1 MSRAEHRYA
10 RTPTVL
16 QLEAVECGAASLAMM
31 LGFFGRTVPLEELRM
46 RCGVSRD
53 GSTAGNMVR
62 AAALYGLEAKGHK
75 YGLEALR
82 KVAPPFVVFWEFRHF
97 LVVEGYDNRRVFL
110 NDPATGRRSV
120 LWEEFDRN
128 FTGVTITFAK
138 TDAFETNAVVPSGL
152 VILGQR
158 VRESLDAVTFIV
170 MAGIALVV
178 PGIVIPALTK
188 VFVDDVLIGKHVVW
202 GPWIVLVMGLAIA
215 LSSLLVALQQAI
227 SLRLQTKLAVTSASR
242 FFWHVL
248 NMPMN
253 FYGQRSAAELAY
265 RVHLNDRIAELL
277 SGRVTT
283 AAIRAISALF
293 FLVLML
299 RYDVALAL
307 LSVAIAALNLLALAA
322 ANRSRSD
329 ANATLLQA
337 EGELLGTAV
346 MGIRYIETLKAAGA
360 ERAFLQRWGSRLAR
374 VVNARQQLGFPTQ
387 LLVAAPRLLAMLNAA
402 AILGFGSL
410 RVIDGTLSLGALFA
424 FYLLSEQFSA
434 PFAEIVRFGSEFQE
448 MDGSLK
454 RIEDVYRYPATV
466 PPLEVTEPRREI
478 LHGGLELRNIR
489 FGYSPVAPPLV
500 DGLSLHVAPGKQ
512 IAVVGSTGS
521 GKSTVTKL
529 VSGLY
534 EPWAGAVLYDG
545 KLRAAYDRRAFA
557 AAVAMVDQEIAL
569 FAGTVRANITLFDP
583 TIDDAAIERA
593 ARDACIHDEIMA
605 RSGGYDAIVE
615 EEGRNFSGGQ
625 RQRLEIARALVRDP
639 ALIILDEATSALD
652 PITEAQV
659 AENLRRRGCSC
670 VIVAHRLSTI
680 RDSDEILVL
689 ERGAIVERG
698 THDSL
703 VSLGGRYKELVTAI

>member
-120 LWEEFDRN
+120 LWDEFDRN

-466 PPLEVTEPRREI
+466 PPLEVAEPRREI

-545 KLRAAYDRRAFA
+545 KPRAAYDRRAFA

-652 PITEAQV
+652 AITEAQV

-680 RDSDEILVL
+680 RDSDEIIVL

>member
-138 TDAFETNAVVPSGL
+138 TDAFETNAVVPSGV
-152 VILGQR
+152 VILAQR

-478 LHGGLELRNIR
+478 LHGGLELQNIR

-680 RDSDEILVL
+680 RDSDEIIVL

>member
-120 LWEEFDRN
+120 LWDEFDRN

-652 PITEAQV
+652 AITEAQV

>member
-138 TDAFETNAVVPSGL
+138 TDAFETNAVVPSGV
-152 VILGQR
+152 VILAQR

>member
-120 LWEEFDRN
+120 LWDEFDRN

-152 VILGQR
+152 VILAQR

-478 LHGGLELRNIR
+478 LHGGLELQNIR

-545 KLRAAYDRRAFA
+545 RPRAAYDRRAFA

-652 PITEAQV
+652 AITEAQV

-680 RDSDEILVL
+680 RDSDEIIVL

>member
-1 MSRAEHRYA
+1 
-10 RTPTVL
+10 
-16 QLEAVECGAASLAMM
+16 
-31 LGFFGRTVPLEELRM
+31 
-46 RCGVSRD
+46 
-53 GSTAGNMVR
+53 
-62 AAALYGLEAKGHK
+62 
-75 YGLEALR
+75 
-82 KVAPPFVVFWEFRHF
+82 
-97 LVVEGYDNRRVFL
+97 
-110 NDPATGRRSV
+110 
-120 LWEEFDRN
+120 
-128 FTGVTITFAK
+128 
-138 TDAFETNAVVPSGL
+138 
-152 VILGQR
+152 
-158 VRESLDAVTFIV
+158 
-170 MAGIALVV
+170 
-178 PGIVIPALTK
+178 
-188 VFVDDVLIGKHVVW
+188 
-202 GPWIVLVMGLAIA
+202 
-215 LSSLLVALQQAI
+215 
-227 SLRLQTKLAVTSASR
+227 
-242 FFWHVL
+242 
-248 NMPMN
+248 
-253 FYGQRSAAELAY
+253 
-265 RVHLNDRIAELL
+265 
-277 SGRVTT
+277 
-283 AAIRAISALF
+283 
-293 FLVLML
+293 
-299 RYDVALAL
+299 
-307 LSVAIAALNLLALAA
+307 
-322 ANRSRSD
+322 
-329 ANATLLQA
+329 
-337 EGELLGTAV
+337 
-346 MGIRYIETLKAAGA
+346 
-360 ERAFLQRWGSRLAR
+360 
-374 VVNARQQLGFPTQ
+374 
-387 LLVAAPRLLAMLNAA
+387 
-402 AILGFGSL
+402 
-410 RVIDGTLSLGALFA
+410 
-424 FYLLSEQFSA
+424 
-434 PFAEIVRFGSEFQE
+434 

>member
-120 LWEEFDRN
+120 LWDEFDRN

-152 VILGQR
+152 VILAQR

-253 FYGQRSAAELAY
+253 FYAQRSAAELAY

-652 PITEAQV
+652 AITEAQV

-680 RDSDEILVL
+680 RDSDEIIVL

>member
-120 LWEEFDRN
+120 LWDEFDRN

-138 TDAFETNAVVPSGL
+138 TDAFETNAVVPSGV
-152 VILGQR
+152 VILAQR

-253 FYGQRSAAELAY
+253 FYAQRSAAELAY

-478 LHGGLELRNIR
+478 LHGGLELQNIR

-545 KLRAAYDRRAFA
+545 RPRAAYDRRAFA

>member
-120 LWEEFDRN
+120 LWDEFDRN

-152 VILGQR
+152 VILAQR

-253 FYGQRSAAELAY
+253 FYAQRSAAELAY

-466 PPLEVTEPRREI
+466 PPLEVAEPRREI

-545 KLRAAYDRRAFA
+545 RPRAAYDRRAFA

-652 PITEAQV
+652 AITEAQV

>member
-138 TDAFETNAVVPSGL
+138 TDAFETNAVVPSGV
-152 VILGQR
+152 VILAQR

-478 LHGGLELRNIR
+478 LHGGLELQNIR

-545 KLRAAYDRRAFA
+545 RPRAAYDRRAFA

>member
-138 TDAFETNAVVPSGL
+138 TDAFETNAVVPSGV
-152 VILGQR
+152 VILAQR

-478 LHGGLELRNIR
+478 LHGGLELQNIR

-652 PITEAQV
+652 AITEAQV

-680 RDSDEILVL
+680 RDSDEIIVL

>member
-120 LWEEFDRN
+120 LWDEFDRN

-152 VILGQR
+152 VILAQR

-253 FYGQRSAAELAY
+253 FYAQRSAAELAY

-466 PPLEVTEPRREI
+466 PPLEVAEPRREI

>member
-138 TDAFETNAVVPSGL
+138 TDAFETNAVVPSGV
-152 VILGQR
+152 VILAQR

-478 LHGGLELRNIR
+478 LHGGLELQNIR

>member
-138 TDAFETNAVVPSGL
+138 TDAFETNAVVPSGV
-152 VILGQR
+152 VILAQR

-253 FYGQRSAAELAY
+253 FYAQRSAAELAY

-466 PPLEVTEPRREI
+466 PPLEVAEPRREI
-478 LHGGLELRNIR
+478 LHGGLELQNIR

-545 KLRAAYDRRAFA
+545 RPRAAYDRRAFA

-652 PITEAQV
+652 AITEAQV

-680 RDSDEILVL
+680 RDSDEIIVL

>member
-120 LWEEFDRN
+120 LWDEFDRN

-253 FYGQRSAAELAY
+253 FYAQRSAAELAY

-466 PPLEVTEPRREI
+466 PPLEVAEPRREI

-545 KLRAAYDRRAFA
+545 RPRAAYDRRAFA

-680 RDSDEILVL
+680 RDSDEIIVL

>member
-120 LWEEFDRN
+120 LWDEFDRN

-138 TDAFETNAVVPSGL
+138 TDAFETNAVVPSGV
-152 VILGQR
+152 VILAQR

-253 FYGQRSAAELAY
+253 FYAQRSAAELAY

-478 LHGGLELRNIR
+478 LHGGLELQNIR

-545 KLRAAYDRRAFA
+545 RPRAAYDRRAFA

-652 PITEAQV
+652 AITEAQV

>member
-120 LWEEFDRN
+120 LWDEFDRN

-152 VILGQR
+152 VILAQR

-253 FYGQRSAAELAY
+253 FYAQRSAAELAY

-466 PPLEVTEPRREI
+466 PPLEVAEPRREI
-478 LHGGLELRNIR
+478 FHGGLELRNIR

-652 PITEAQV
+652 AITEAQV

>member
-253 FYGQRSAAELAY
+253 FYAQRSAAELAY

-545 KLRAAYDRRAFA
+545 RPRAAYDRRAFA

-652 PITEAQV
+652 AITEAQV

-680 RDSDEILVL
+680 RDSDEIIVL

>member
-1 MSRAEHRYA
+1 MSRAERRYA

-152 VILGQR
+152 VILAQR
-158 VRESLDAVTFIV
+158 VRESLDAVTYIV
-170 MAGIALVV
+170 LAGIALVV

-202 GPWIVLVMGLAIA
+202 GPWIVLVIGLAIA

-248 NMPMN
+248 NLPMD
-253 FYGQRSAAELAY
+253 FYAQRSAGELSY

-299 RYDVALAL
+299 RYDVVLAL

-360 ERAFLQRWGSRLAR
+360 ERAFLQRWGSRVAR
-374 VVNARQQLGFPTQ
+374 VVNARQQLGLPTQ

-410 RVIDGTLSLGALFA
+410 RVMDGTLSLGALFA

-466 PPLEVTEPRREI
+466 PPLEVTEPRPQI
-478 LHGGLELRNIR
+478 LHGGLELQNIR

-500 DGLSLHVAPGKQ
+500 DGLSLHLAPGKQ

-534 EPWAGAVLYDG
+534 EAWAGTVLYDG
-545 KLRAAYDRRAFA
+545 KPRAAYDRRAFA
-557 AAVAMVDQEIAL
+557 AAVSTVDQEIAL
-569 FAGTVRANITLFDP
+569 FAGTIRANITLFDP

-670 VIVAHRLSTI
+670 IIVAHRLSTI
-680 RDSDEILVL
+680 RDSDEIIVL

-698 THDSL
+698 THDAL
-703 VSLGGRYKELVTAI
+703 VALDGRYKQLVTAV

>member
-138 TDAFETNAVVPSGL
+138 TDAFETNAVVPSGV
-152 VILGQR
+152 VILAQR

-478 LHGGLELRNIR
+478 LHGGLELQNIR

-545 KLRAAYDRRAFA
+545 RPRAAYDRRAFA

-680 RDSDEILVL
+680 RDSDEIIVL

>member
-120 LWEEFDRN
+120 LWDEFDRN

-253 FYGQRSAAELAY
+253 FYAQRSAAELAY

-466 PPLEVTEPRREI
+466 PPLEVAEPRREI

-652 PITEAQV
+652 AITEAQV

-680 RDSDEILVL
+680 RDSDEIIVL

>member
-120 LWEEFDRN
+120 LWDEFDRN

-253 FYGQRSAAELAY
+253 FYAQRSAAELAY

-478 LHGGLELRNIR
+478 LHGGLELQNIR

-680 RDSDEILVL
+680 RDSDEIIVL

>member
-120 LWEEFDRN
+120 LWDEFDRN

-152 VILGQR
+152 VILAQR

-253 FYGQRSAAELAY
+253 FYAQRSAAELAY

-466 PPLEVTEPRREI
+466 PPLEVAEPRREI

-545 KLRAAYDRRAFA
+545 KPRAAYDRRAFA

-652 PITEAQV
+652 AITEAQV

-680 RDSDEILVL
+680 RDSDEIIVL

>member
-120 LWEEFDRN
+120 LWDEFDRN

-253 FYGQRSAAELAY
+253 FYAQRSAAELAY

-478 LHGGLELRNIR
+478 LHGGLELQNIR

-652 PITEAQV
+652 AITEAQV

-680 RDSDEILVL
+680 RDSDEIIVL

>member
-120 LWEEFDRN
+120 LWDEFDRN

-152 VILGQR
+152 VILAQR

-253 FYGQRSAAELAY
+253 FYAQRSAAELAY

-478 LHGGLELRNIR
+478 LHGGLELQNIR

-652 PITEAQV
+652 AITEAQV

-680 RDSDEILVL
+680 RDSDEIIVL

>member
-138 TDAFETNAVVPSGL
+138 TDAFETNAVVPSGV
-152 VILGQR
+152 VILAQR

-360 ERAFLQRWGSRLAR
+360 ERAFLQRWGSRLSR

-478 LHGGLELRNIR
+478 LHGGLELQNIR

-545 KLRAAYDRRAFA
+545 RPRAAYDRRAFA

-680 RDSDEILVL
+680 RDSDEIIVL

>member
-120 LWEEFDRN
+120 LWDEFDRN

-152 VILGQR
+152 VILAQR

-478 LHGGLELRNIR
+478 LHGGLELQNIR

-652 PITEAQV
+652 AITEAQV

-680 RDSDEILVL
+680 RDSDEIIVL

>member
-120 LWEEFDRN
+120 LWDEFDRN

-478 LHGGLELRNIR
+478 LHGGLELQNIR

-545 KLRAAYDRRAFA
+545 KPRAAYDRRAFA

-652 PITEAQV
+652 AITEAQV

-680 RDSDEILVL
+680 RDSDEIIVL

>member
-1 MSRAEHRYA
+1 MSRTERRYA

-120 LWEEFDRN
+120 LWDEFNRN
-128 FTGVTITFAK
+128 FTGVTLTFAK

-152 VILGQR
+152 VILAKR
-158 VRESLDAVTFIV
+158 VRESLDAVTYIV
-170 MAGIALVV
+170 LAGIALVV

-188 VFVDDVLIGKHVVW
+188 VFVDDVLVGKHVVW
-202 GPWIVLVMGLAIA
+202 GPWIVLVIGLAIA

-248 NMPMN
+248 NMPMD
-253 FYGQRSAAELAY
+253 FYAQRSAGELSY

-307 LSVAIAALNLLALAA
+307 LSVAIAALNLLALVA

-360 ERAFLQRWGSRLAR
+360 ERAFLQRWGSRVAR
-374 VVNARQQLGFPTQ
+374 VVNARQQLGLPTQ

-410 RVIDGTLSLGALFA
+410 RVMDGTLSLGALFA

-466 PPLEVTEPRREI
+466 PPLEVTEPRPQI
-478 LHGGLELRNIR
+478 LHGGLELQNIR

-512 IAVVGSTGS
+512 IAIVGSTGS

-534 EPWAGAVLYDG
+534 EPWAGTVLYDG
-545 KLRAAYDRRAFA
+545 KPRAAYDRRAFS
-557 AAVAMVDQEIAL
+557 AAVSTVDQEIAL
-569 FAGTVRANITLFDP
+569 FAGTIRANITLFDP

-605 RSGGYDAIVE
+605 RAGGYEAIVE

-670 VIVAHRLSTI
+670 IIVAHRLSTI
-680 RDSDEILVL
+680 RDSDEIVVL

-698 THDSL
+698 THDAL
-703 VSLGGRYKELVTAI
+703 VALGGRYKELVTAV

>member
-120 LWEEFDRN
+120 LWDEFDRN

-138 TDAFETNAVVPSGL
+138 TDAFETNAVVPSGV
-152 VILGQR
+152 VILAQR

-680 RDSDEILVL
+680 RDSDEIIVL

>member
-120 LWEEFDRN
+120 LWDEFDRN

-138 TDAFETNAVVPSGL
+138 TDAFETNAVVPSGV
-152 VILGQR
+152 VILAQR

-478 LHGGLELRNIR
+478 LHGGLELQNIR

-545 KLRAAYDRRAFA
+545 RPRAAYDRRAFA

-680 RDSDEILVL
+680 RDSDEIIVL

>member
-120 LWEEFDRN
+120 LWDEFDRN

-152 VILGQR
+152 VILAQR

-253 FYGQRSAAELAY
+253 FYAQRSAAELAY

-466 PPLEVTEPRREI
+466 PPLEVAEPRREI

-652 PITEAQV
+652 AITEAQV

-680 RDSDEILVL
+680 RDSDEIIVL

>member
-120 LWEEFDRN
+120 LWDEFDRN

-652 PITEAQV
+652 AITEAQV

-680 RDSDEILVL
+680 RDSDEIIVL

>member
-120 LWEEFDRN
+120 LWDEFDRN

-152 VILGQR
+152 VILAQR

-466 PPLEVTEPRREI
+466 PPLEVAEPRREI
-478 LHGGLELRNIR
+478 FHGGLELRNIR

-545 KLRAAYDRRAFA
+545 KLRSAYDRRAFA

-680 RDSDEILVL
+680 RDSDEIIVL

>member
-120 LWEEFDRN
+120 LWDEFDRN

-152 VILGQR
+152 VILAQR

-680 RDSDEILVL
+680 RDSDEIIVL

>member
-97 LVVEGYDNRRVFL
+97 LVVEGYDDRRVFL

-120 LWEEFDRN
+120 LWDEFDRN

-152 VILGQR
+152 VILAQR

-253 FYGQRSAAELAY
+253 FYAQRSAAELAY

-466 PPLEVTEPRREI
+466 PPLEVAEPRREI

-652 PITEAQV
+652 AITEAQV

-680 RDSDEILVL
+680 RDSDEIIVL

>member
-120 LWEEFDRN
+120 LWDEFDRN

-478 LHGGLELRNIR
+478 LHGGLELQNIR

-652 PITEAQV
+652 AITEAQV

-680 RDSDEILVL
+680 RDSDEIIVL

>member
-120 LWEEFDRN
+120 LWDEFDRN

-138 TDAFETNAVVPSGL
+138 TDAFETNAVVPSGV
-152 VILGQR
+152 VILAQR

-253 FYGQRSAAELAY
+253 FYAQRSAAELAY

-680 RDSDEILVL
+680 RDSDEIIVL

>member
-120 LWEEFDRN
+120 LWDEFDRN

-253 FYGQRSAAELAY
+253 FYAQRSAAELAY

-466 PPLEVTEPRREI
+466 PPLEVAEPRREI
-478 LHGGLELRNIR
+478 LHGGLELQNIR

-680 RDSDEILVL
+680 RDSDEIIVL